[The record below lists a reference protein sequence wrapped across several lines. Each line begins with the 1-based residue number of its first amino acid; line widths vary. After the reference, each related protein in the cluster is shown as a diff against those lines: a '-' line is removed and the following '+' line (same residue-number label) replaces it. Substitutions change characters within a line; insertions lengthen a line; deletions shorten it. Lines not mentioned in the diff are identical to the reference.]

1 MARPASPLPSS
12 PNPQPMWT
20 VKKITVAIV
29 GGTVLLIG
37 VALVVLP
44 GPAFLVLPAGL
55 AILAT
60 EFLWARR
67 LLEKLTSFLQQKRE
81 ARKQKGGGTPPPVQT
96 TCRCPPTTSR

>member
-1 MARPASPLPSS
+1 
-12 PNPQPMWT
+12 MWT
-20 VKKITVAIV
+20 VKKITVAII

-37 VALVVLP
+37 VALLVLP

-67 LLEKLTSFLQQKRE
+67 LLEKLTAFLQQKRE
-81 ARKQKGGGTPPPVQT
+81 ARKQKGGGNPPPMKNNLQV
-96 TCRCPPTTSR
+96 PSD